1 MPYKSRGIYK
11 EEGKVRDYNL
21 FVIVAEGSKR
31 EVEYLMPFD
40 IVDRIKVV
48 NIPQTTEEK
57 GSSPDHVQARMER
70 YINDEGLSEADNDTL
85 WCVIDVDQ
93 WPQANINSLADFCKK
108 HPCTSLIVSNPCF
121 EAWLLY
127 HKLDDLSGIDCSK
140 SQNLKNALGAQ
151 NPGGYN
157 YHAYIPLIETAIKN
171 ARTHDSN
178 PSPMSYMPAV
188 GGTKMYLLA
197 ESLMSNIGAP
207 RWEKFMKELPHI
219 DVVFDENGLASIR
232 VNK

>member
-48 NIPQTTEEK
+48 NIPQTTEDK

-85 WCVIDVDQ
+85 WCVIDVDR

-108 HPCTSLIVSNPCF
+108 HSCTSLIVSNPCF

-127 HKLDDLSGIDCSK
+127 HKL
-140 SQNLKNALGAQ
+140 Q
-151 NPGGYN
+151 
-157 YHAYIPLIETAIKN
+157 
-171 ARTHDSN
+171 
-178 PSPMSYMPAV
+178 
-188 GGTKMYLLA
+188 
-197 ESLMSNIGAP
+197 
-207 RWEKFMKELPHI
+207 
-219 DVVFDENGLASIR
+219 
-232 VNK
+232 